1 MKNKVTYNEDD
12 LKNIL
17 ITLILNKKMIET
29 SKENYLKMKIST
41 TEGVQILWV
50 GGWGFQIFYFV
61 GANTFSPKFRLK
73 QRESDTTEDVQNT
86 GNLGI
91 SSSDKKFLTVA

>member
-29 SKENYLKMKIST
+29 SKENYLKMMIST
-41 TEGVQILWV
+41 
-50 GGWGFQIFYFV
+50 
-61 GANTFSPKFRLK
+61 
-73 QRESDTTEDVQNT
+73 
-86 GNLGI
+86 
-91 SSSDKKFLTVA
+91 